1 MLGHYTTG
9 PRGVT
14 VAEHSTGARALQTP
28 PPALGDERIC
38 LTNQAAA
45 PA

>member
-14 VAEHSTGARALQTP
+14 VAEHSTAFPSLQERDRDRSSSTSDQ
-28 PPALGDERIC
+28 PA
-38 LTNQAAA
+38 TA
-45 PA
+45 